1 MSVVVPANTAV
12 MPDLSVVVPVYNEQ
26 ESLTALFERLY
37 PALDKLQRSYEVI
50 FIDDGSKDRSV
61 AMLRTMFQQRPECTR
76 LVILRG
82 NFGQHA
88 AIMAGFAHVRGQFIV
103 TLDADLQ
110 NPPEEIGK
118 LLAQFDAGYDY
129 VGSIRVNRQD
139 SLWRRKA
146 SAWMNRLRER
156 MSRIKLTD
164 QGCMLRGYDRSVID
178 AILQTN
184 EVSTFIPALA
194 YLYALRPTEIEV
206 AHEARIQG
214 ESKYSLYKLI
224 RLNFDLFTG
233 FSLAPLQVF
242 SMGGMIVSILAAC
255 LFVLLV
261 LRRLILGPEVE
272 GIFTLFA
279 LVFFLI
285 GLALFG
291 IGLLGEYVGR
301 IYLQVRQRPRY
312 LVQAVVEQSSAAQE
326 LR

>member
-1 MSVVVPANTAV
+1 MSGALLAA
-12 MPDLSVVVPVYNEQ
+12 PDLSVVIPVYNE
-26 ESLTALFERLY
+26 ELSLQALFDRLY
-37 PALDKLQRSYEVI
+37 PALDQLNRSYEIV
-50 FIDDGSKDRSV
+50 FVDDGSKDRSV
-61 AMLRTMFQQRPECTR
+61 AMLRAMFQKRPERTR

-88 AIMAGFAHVRGQFIV
+88 AILAGFAHVRGRFIV

-129 VGSIRVNRQD
+129 VGTIRVNRQD
-139 SLWRRKA
+139 SWWRRKA
-146 SAWMNRLRER
+146 SAAMNTLRER

-178 AILQTN
+178 ALLQTN

-194 YLYALRPTEIEV
+194 YLYALRPVEIDV
-206 AHEARIQG
+206 GHEARLQG

-224 RLNFDLFTG
+224 RLNFDLLTG
-233 FSLAPLQVF
+233 FSLAPLQLF
-242 SMGGMIVSILAAC
+242 SMGGIIVSILAGM

-261 LRRLILGPEVE
+261 IRRLILGPEAE

-279 LVFFLI
+279 LMFCLI

-301 IYLQVRQRPRY
+301 IYLQVRQRPKY
-312 LVQAVVEQSSAAQE
+312 LISAVVEQSSPVPQQ
-326 LR
+326 

>member
-1 MSVVVPANTAV
+1 MSVVPESAASTPV
-12 MPDLSVVVPVYNEQ
+12 LSVVIPVYNEE
-26 ESLTALFERLY
+26 ESLTALFDRLY

-50 FIDDGSKDRSV
+50 FIDDGSKDKSV
-61 AMLRTMFQQRPECTR
+61 AMLRTMFQKRPECTR

-88 AIMAGFAHVRGQFIV
+88 AIMAGFDHVRGQFIV

-129 VGSIRVNRQD
+129 VGSIRVDRQD

-146 SAWMNRLRER
+146 SAAMNRLRES

-178 AILQTN
+178 ALLQTN

-194 YLYALRPTEIEV
+194 YLYALRPIEIEV
-206 AHEARIQG
+206 AHEARTQG

-224 RLNFDLFTG
+224 RLNFDLLTG
-233 FSLAPLQVF
+233 FSLAPLQIF
-242 SMGGMIVSILAAC
+242 SMGGMIVSFLAAC

-261 LRRLILGPEVE
+261 LRRLILGPEAE

-291 IGLLGEYVGR
+291 IGLLGEYIGR
-301 IYLQVRQRPRY
+301 IYLQVRQRPKY
-312 LVQAVVEQSSAAQE
+312 LIKAVVEQSLASGE
-326 LR
+326 SR

>member
-1 MSVVVPANTAV
+1 MSTA
-12 MPDLSVVVPVYNEQ
+12 MSGAPDLSVVIPVYNE
-26 ESLTALFERLY
+26 ELSLQALFDRLY
-37 PALDKLQRSYEVI
+37 PALDQLNRSYEII

-61 AMLRTMFQQRPECTR
+61 AMLRAMFQRRPECTR

-88 AIMAGFAHVRGQFIV
+88 AILAGFAHVRGRFIV

-118 LLAQFDAGYDY
+118 LLAKFDAGYDY
-129 VGSIRVNRQD
+129 VGTVRVNRQD
-139 SLWRRKA
+139 SWWRRKA
-146 SAWMNRLRER
+146 SAAMNTLRER
-156 MSRIKLTD
+156 MSRIRLTD

-178 AILQTN
+178 ALLQTN

-194 YLYALRPTEIEV
+194 YLYALRPVEV
-206 AHEARIQG
+206 DVRHEARLQG

-224 RLNFDLFTG
+224 RLNFDLLTG
-233 FSLAPLQVF
+233 FSLAPLQLF
-242 SMGGMIVSILAAC
+242 SMGGIIVSMLAGM

-261 LRRLILGPEVE
+261 VRRLFLGPEAE

-279 LVFFLI
+279 LMFFLI

-301 IYLQVRQRPRY
+301 IYLQVRHRPKY
-312 LVQAVVEQSSAAQE
+312 LISAVVEQPPSVPQQ
-326 LR
+326 

>member
-1 MSVVVPANTAV
+1 MSTA
-12 MPDLSVVVPVYNEQ
+12 MSGAPDLSVVIPVYNE
-26 ESLTALFERLY
+26 ELSLQALFDRLY
-37 PALDKLQRSYEVI
+37 PALDQLNRSYEII

-61 AMLRTMFQQRPECTR
+61 AMLRAMFQRRPECTR

-88 AIMAGFAHVRGQFIV
+88 AILAGFAHVRGRFIV

-118 LLAQFDAGYDY
+118 LLAKFDVGYDY
-129 VGSIRVNRQD
+129 VGTVRVNRQD
-139 SLWRRKA
+139 SWWRRKA
-146 SAWMNRLRER
+146 SAAMNTLRER
-156 MSRIKLTD
+156 MSRIRLTD

-178 AILQTN
+178 ALLQTN

-194 YLYALRPTEIEV
+194 YLYALRPVEV
-206 AHEARIQG
+206 DVRHEARLQG

-224 RLNFDLFTG
+224 RLNFDLLTG
-233 FSLAPLQVF
+233 FSLAPLQLF
-242 SMGGMIVSILAAC
+242 SMGGIIVSMLAGM

-261 LRRLILGPEVE
+261 VRRLFLGPEAE

-279 LVFFLI
+279 LMFFLI

-301 IYLQVRQRPRY
+301 IYLQVRQRPKY
-312 LVQAVVEQSSAAQE
+312 LISAVVEQLPLMPQQ
-326 LR
+326 

>member
-1 MSVVVPANTAV
+1 MSVVAADAASTPV
-12 MPDLSVVVPVYNEQ
+12 LSVVIPVYNEE
-26 ESLTALFERLY
+26 ESLTALFDRLY

-50 FIDDGSKDRSV
+50 FIDDGSRDKSV
-61 AMLRTMFQQRPECTR
+61 AMLRAMFQKRPECTR

-118 LLAQFDAGYDY
+118 LLVQFDAGYDY
-129 VGSIRVNRQD
+129 VGSIRVDRQD

-146 SAWMNRLRER
+146 SAAMNRLRER

-178 AILQTN
+178 ALLQTN

-194 YLYALRPTEIEV
+194 YLYALKPTEIEV
-206 AHEARIQG
+206 AHEARTQG

-224 RLNFDLFTG
+224 RLNFDLLTG
-233 FSLAPLQVF
+233 FSLAPLQLF
-242 SMGGMIVSILAAC
+242 SMGGTIVSFLAAC

-261 LRRLILGPEVE
+261 LRRLILGPEAE

-291 IGLLGEYVGR
+291 IGLLGEYIGR
-301 IYLQVRQRPRY
+301 IYLQVRQRPKY
-312 LVQAVVEQSSAAQE
+312 LVKAIVEQPPANGQS
-326 LR
+326 R